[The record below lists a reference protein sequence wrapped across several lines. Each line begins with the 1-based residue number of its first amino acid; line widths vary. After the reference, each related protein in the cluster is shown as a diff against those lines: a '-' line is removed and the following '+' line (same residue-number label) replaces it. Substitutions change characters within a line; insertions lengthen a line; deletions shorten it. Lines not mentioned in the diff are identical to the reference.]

1 MSRGQEKLARAK
13 EKARRRIPTIIERS
27 LQFEVAPFPT
37 RAAVQALRAGV
48 IRLVH
53 PLPLNG

>member
-1 MSRGQEKLARAK
+1 MSEGQEKLTPAE
-13 EKARRRIPTIIERS
+13 EKPRCRIPTIIARS